1 MKAIL
6 NAIGAVLIGIACAA
20 LPMLVF
26 LLGGE

>member
-6 NAIGAVLIGIACAA
+6 KAIGAVLIGIACAA

>member
-1 MKAIL
+1 MKAIFT
-6 NAIGAVLIGIACAA
+6 IGAVLIGVACVA

>member
-6 NAIGAVLIGIACAA
+6 KAIVAVLIGIACAA

>member
-1 MKAIL
+1 MKASFK
-6 NAIGAVLIGIACAA
+6 AIGAVLIGVACVA